1 MLTGDATQL
10 YQVLMNLCVN
20 ARDAMPNGGRLQIEA
35 ENLIVDEHYA
45 RMHVDAKPGP
55 YVTVSIVDN
64 GAGIPAHIIYK
75 IFEPFF
81 TTKDAGKGTG
91 LGLSTVLGIVKSHGG
106 FINVY
111 SEEGK
116 GAKFRVYLPA
126 TITTA
131 PPRAESTPSDLP
143 MGQGELVLLVDDELA
158 IREITGATLETHGYR
173 VITANDGAEAVA
185 LFAQRQHEINVVVTD
200 MMMPFMDGQ
209 ATIRALQKLDPNVK
223 IVAVSGLMQNHKV
236 DESVGNGKI
245 LFLHKPYTTESLL
258 KSLQK
263 ILR

>member
-1 MLTGDATQL
+1 MITGDATQL

-20 ARDAMPNGGRLQIEA
+20 ARDAMPNGGRLQIEV

-55 YVTVSIVDN
+55 YVVVSIVDN
-64 GAGIPAHIIYK
+64 GAGIPGHFIDK

-81 TTKDAGKGTG
+81 TTKEAGKGTG

-106 FINVY
+106 FVNVY

-126 TITTA
+126 TKTAA
-131 PPRAESTPSDLP
+131 PPHTESTPSDLP

-158 IREITGATLETHGYR
+158 IREITGAR
-173 VITANDGAEAVA
+173 SKRMVIGDNRQRRRRSRGA
-185 LFAQRQHEINVVVTD
+185 LAQRQHEINV
-200 MMMPFMDGQ
+200 
-209 ATIRALQKLDPNVK
+209 
-223 IVAVSGLMQNHKV
+223 
-236 DESVGNGKI
+236 
-245 LFLHKPYTTESLL
+245 
-258 KSLQK
+258 
-263 ILR
+263 